1 MIRQDISHIVKA
13 LQGTF
18 VSVRRE
24 SWEVYVFDVSRT
36 RDGWFVHV
44 SLVGRRR
51 TLTVTVLLEQVPGR
65 KLSSRHLLRGV
76 HDWLAAGA
84 STDAGFVDLTEHRA

>member
-1 MIRQDISHIVKA
+1 MIRQDITHIVTA
-13 LQGTF
+13 LQGTY
-18 VSVRRE
+18 VSVGRE

-36 RDGWFVHV
+36 GGDWFVHV

-51 TLTVTVLLEQVPGR
+51 TLTVTVLVENVPGR
-65 KLSSRHLLRGV
+65 KISPRHLLRGV

-84 STDAGFVDLTEHRA
+84 STDGGFVDLTEHRA